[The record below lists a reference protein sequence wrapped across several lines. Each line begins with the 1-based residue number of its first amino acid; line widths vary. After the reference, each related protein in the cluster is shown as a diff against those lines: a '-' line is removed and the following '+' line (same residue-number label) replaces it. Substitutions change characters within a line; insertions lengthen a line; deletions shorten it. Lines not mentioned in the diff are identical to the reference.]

1 MRPLVPPQVPSVLT
15 LTVDEGV
22 AEEVVEVVLVELE
35 EVLEEDVVEV
45 VEVVE
50 VEVLDVEVDEV
61 DVLEVEVVVLLLL
74 ELDEELVL
82 EVLLELLLELLV
94 GVMVLVLKV
103 VCCAT
108 TVETDDDD
116 DDDESAAS
124 ELEDTEVAEVAETD
138 VESEVAAVVAS
149 AEADDDWVDDWV
161 EDCSEEAVEA
171 DEADEADAGPVQVPK
186 AGSHPWPQ
194 YTSPVPQYP
203 YALQQAPKALP
214 AQVWP
219 SWSFPQPPSV
229 ETLLVLADGA
239 VHEPKASW
247 QPAPQKTSLLPHQPW
262 AEQQPPN
269 ALPRHVL
276 PPALP
281 QLPSVDMA
289 AAARL
294 AIKRAEGRMMRTIF
308 LGILCLSNLGL

>member
-45 VEVVE
+45 VEVE
-50 VEVLDVEVDEV
+50 
-61 DVLEVEVVVLLLL
+61 VLEVEVVVLLLL
-74 ELDEELVL
+74 ELDEEV
-82 EVLLELLLELLV
+82 VLELLLELLV

-116 DDDESAAS
+116 DESAAS
-124 ELEDTEVAEVAETD
+124 ELEDTEVAEVAEAD

-161 EDCSEEAVEA
+161 EDCSEKAV
-171 DEADEADAGPVQVPK
+171 EADAGPVQVPK

-219 SWSFPQPPSV
+219 SWSFPQPPSI

-239 VHEPKASW
+239 LQLPNSSW
-247 QPAPQKTSLLPHQPW
+247 QPAPQNTSLLPHQPY
-262 AEQQPPN
+262 AEQQLPN
-269 ALPRHVL
+269 VLPWHVL
-276 PPALP
+276 PSVPP
-281 QLPSVDMA
+281 QLPSLDMA

-294 AIKRAEGRMMRTIF
+294 AMKRAEGRMMRTIF
-308 LGILCLSNLGL
+308 WGGFCVCLILVCKEGDFEVVP